1 MAISTEEMRARQEGV
16 QASTQNIAQAI
27 QEVSD
32 RAQILVREEIELAK
46 AEVTA
51 KLTVLIRGAVV
62 GIVAGVFALV
72 GLLFLLHG
80 FAWLSYYLLPVPD
93 QTVFWGFF
101 LVAGVLF
108 ILGGLAGFLAAR
120 FLKSGAPP
128 TPVMAIEEAQ
138 LIKETVQ
145 TSRPA
150 KPIGAGG
157 QVEHSDPAARAEARR

>member
-1 MAISTEEMRARQEGV
+1 MAISTEEMRAREEGV

-46 AEVTA
+46 AEITEKV
-51 KLTVLIRGAVV
+51 TVLIRGAVI

-80 FAWLSYYLLPVPD
+80 FAWLAYYLLPVAD

-108 ILGGLAGFLAAR
+108 ILGGLAAPRLPRVQARLAADAG
-120 FLKSGAPP
+120 L
-128 TPVMAIEEAQ
+128 AIDEAKRIQ
-138 LIKETVQ
+138 ET
-145 TSRPA
+145 
-150 KPIGAGG
+150 
-157 QVEHSDPAARAEARR
+157 

>member
-1 MAISTEEMRARQEGV
+1 MAISTEEMRAREEGV

-32 RAQILVREEIELAK
+32 RAQLLVREEIELAK

-51 KLTVLIRGAVV
+51 KISTLVRGAVI

-120 FLKSGAPP
+120 AFKRGSPP
-128 TPVMAIEEAQ
+128 TPDLAIAEAKRIQ
-138 LIKETVQ
+138 ETVKSEHPEQ
-145 TSRPA
+145 T
-150 KPIGAGG
+150 I
-157 QVEHSDPAARAEARR
+157 

>member
-1 MAISTEEMRARQEGV
+1 MAISTEEMRAREEGV
-16 QASTQNIAQAI
+16 DASAASIAQAI

-46 AEVTA
+46 AEVTE

-108 ILGGLAGFLAAR
+108 LLGGLGGFLAAR
-120 FLKSGAPP
+120 AFKRGSPP
-128 TPVMAIEEAQ
+128 TPELAIAEAKRIQ
-138 LIKETVQ
+138 ETVK
-145 TSRPA
+145 S
-150 KPIGAGG
+150 
-157 QVEHSDPAARAEARR
+157 EHPETTI

>member
-1 MAISTEEMRARQEGV
+1 MAISTEEMRAREEGV

-46 AEVTA
+46 AEITEKV
-51 KLTVLIRGAVV
+51 TVLIRGAVI

-108 ILGGLAGFLAAR
+108 ILGGLGGFLASRAFKR
-120 FLKSGAPP
+120 GSPP
-128 TPVMAIEEAQ
+128 TPDLAIEEAKRIQ
-138 LIKETVQ
+138 ETVK
-145 TSRPA
+145 S
-150 KPIGAGG
+150 
-157 QVEHSDPAARAEARR
+157 EHPETTI

>member
-46 AEVTA
+46 AEITEKV
-51 KLTVLIRGAVV
+51 TVLIRGAIV

-108 ILGGLAGFLAAR
+108 ILGGLGGFLAAR
-120 FLKSGAPP
+120 AFKRGSPP
-128 TPVMAIEEAQ
+128 TPQLAIDEAKRIQ
-138 LIKETVQ
+138 ETVK
-145 TSRPA
+145 S
-150 KPIGAGG
+150 
-157 QVEHSDPAARAEARR
+157 EHPERTI

>member
-1 MAISTEEMRARQEGV
+1 MAISTEEMRAREEGV

-32 RAQILVREEIELAK
+32 RAQLLVREEIELAK

-51 KLTVLIRGAVV
+51 KISTLVRGAVI

-108 ILGGLAGFLAAR
+108 ILGGLGGFLASRAFKR
-120 FLKSGAPP
+120 GSPP
-128 TPVMAIEEAQ
+128 TPDLAIAEAKRIQ
-138 LIKETVQ
+138 ETVKSEHPEQ
-145 TSRPA
+145 T
-150 KPIGAGG
+150 I
-157 QVEHSDPAARAEARR
+157 

>member
-16 QASTQNIAQAI
+16 DASTASIAQAI

-46 AEVTA
+46 AEVTE
-51 KLTVLIRGAVV
+51 KVTVLVRGAVI

-72 GLLFLLHG
+72 GLLFMLHG

-108 ILGGLAGFLAAR
+108 LLGGLGGFLAAR
-120 FLKSGAPP
+120 AFKRASPP
-128 TPVMAIEEAQ
+128 TPDLAIEEAKRIQ
-138 LIKETVQ
+138 ETV
-145 TSRPA
+145 
-150 KPIGAGG
+150 K
-157 QVEHSDPAARAEARR
+157 SDHPETTI